1 MPRRVYIFLLK
12 YTVPIFTPTIRKSVT
27 ITDMGNSPT
36 SEDEQRNAN
45 GFRASL
51 LYVIGELQRC
61 SGSTDLAVFYRTVS
75 AVPLRVLCDLAT
87 LWHCRCK
94 DLAAFPTPDMAVAY
108 MQKHADEVIFESGI
122 SLGLL
127 YGLFAWC
134 EPDDQR
140 RIYTELQH
148 SVGWAALLMAC
159 ASPNGSTADEP
170 GATVSSVDDPTISQ
184 PIAQPKT
191 AVSSEPAASLEQDQT
206 SAERDQTS
214 AERAQTTA
222 RETFRPPDE
231 QLD

>member
-1 MPRRVYIFLLK
+1 
-12 YTVPIFTPTIRKSVT
+12 
-27 ITDMGNSPT
+27 MGNSPT
-36 SEDEQRNAN
+36 SEDEQRNAD

-51 LYVIGELQRC
+51 MYAIGELQRC

-87 LWHCRCK
+87 LWHRRCK
-94 DLAAFPTPDMAVAY
+94 DLVAFPTPDMALAY
-108 MQKHADEVIFESGI
+108 MQEHADEVIFDSGI

-127 YGLFAWC
+127 RGLFAWC

-140 RIYTELQH
+140 RIYAELQH

-159 ASPNGSTADEP
+159 ASPNGTSADKPTAP
-170 GATVSSVDDPTISQ
+170 GAQVDDLTISQ
-184 PIAQPKT
+184 PLARPAGDPRLEVSDEST
-191 AVSSEPAASLEQDQT
+191 ASSEQTTAPPDQATASP
-206 SAERDQTS
+206 ERDQTS
-214 AERAQTTA
+214 SDRTLA